1 MIGQGRS
8 FAAFFAFAVICLSK
22 GAIGAPSIDFVAP
35 PIGTGNTITGEV
47 TGFTDPTQFKILIL
61 VSNDQ
66 TTWWDKTHVQPNG
79 KPQPNPVQAV
89 VIASDGTFKI
99 PNWAGNPDSNS
110 VNQNDLVTTYIGLW
124 VVPNSFNTIWP
135 TYQVEGA
142 PIPASITSVAVCS
155 LIKNRNNSQTS
166 VIPRDVVSGIQ
177 HLRMGDEVFVIS
189 PNGKSLAAF
198 KVVNPGLKMVDNLK
212 AAGAHC
218 AGGVYLVLIKR
229 NGYDVASNRI
239 VVSKAF

>member
-1 MIGQGRS
+1 MIRQGRS
-8 FAAFFAFAVICLSK
+8 LAAFFAFAVICLSK

-35 PIGTGNTITGEV
+35 PIGTGNTITGQV
-47 TGFTDPTQFKILIL
+47 AGFTDPTQFKILIL

-89 VIASDGTFKI
+89 AIA
-99 PNWAGNPDSNS
+99 ANPDSNS
-110 VNQNDLVTTYIGLW
+110 VNQYDLVTTYIGLW
-124 VVPNSFNTIWP
+124 VVPNSFNTTWP
-135 TYQVEGA
+135 TYQVEGG
-142 PIPASITSVAVCS
+142 PIPASVTSVTVCS
-155 LIKNRNNSQTS
+155 LIKKRPAQTS
-166 VIPRDVVSGIQ
+166 VLPRNAIFGIQ
-177 HLRMGDEVFVIS
+177 RLRLGDEVSLIS
-189 PNGKSLAAF
+189 PNGKNLAVF
-198 KVVNPGLKMVDNLK
+198 KVVDPGLKIEENLK

-229 NGYDVASNRI
+229 NGLDVAAKRV